1 MSTTWI
7 LLLIFVDLGYQQYVP
22 VQQVQLELRQF
33 NEHDLDL
40 TQVREKSQNKLRK
53 IKLPVVNL
61 PVRQVTLNQSVCDGS
76 LCSSRHYQ

>member
-7 LLLIFVDLGYQQYVP
+7 LLLIFVDLSYQQYVP

-40 TQVREKSQNKLRK
+40 TQVREKSLNKLRK

-61 PVRQVTLNQSVCDGS
+61 PVRQV
-76 LCSSRHYQ
+76 SRRDYDEILRRSKFAS